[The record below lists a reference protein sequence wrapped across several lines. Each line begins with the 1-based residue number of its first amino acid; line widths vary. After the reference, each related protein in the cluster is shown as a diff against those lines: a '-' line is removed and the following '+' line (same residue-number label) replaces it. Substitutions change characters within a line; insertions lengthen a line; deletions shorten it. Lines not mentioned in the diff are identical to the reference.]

1 MPAHWSTRRFLSR
14 ALIRG
19 CAVSLALA
27 VPALTCSLAQA
38 AFPERP
44 IVLVVS
50 FQPATAAD
58 LLTRAIGQKM
68 SETLGQTVMVEN
80 RPGAGGFIGLSYAAK
95 ARPDGHTIYM
105 AAVSSAAIA
114 AFAYS
119 NPSVNLMRDFV
130 PVAGVAHMPHLVVVP
145 ASLPVQNVS
154 QLVGMFKAAPGQYN
168 FASQGV
174 GTLSH
179 LEAEMFKFAAGVDV
193 VHVPYKGSPQ
203 AMADVMAGT
212 ASMMF
217 DSLPAS
223 VALVKSGKLRVLA
236 VASGKRFSMLPNVP
250 TLAESGLK
258 GFEANNVFGVS
269 APKGTPP
276 AVVATLGKAIRAAV
290 EAPELQQRLQEQGI
304 ALKFTPAAEFGQVIE
319 QEFRLW
325 GQVVERARVR
335 LD

>member
-1 MPAHWSTRRFLSR
+1 MPAHWSTRRLFSR

-95 ARPDGHTIYM
+95 ARPDGYTVYM
-105 AAVSSAAIA
+105 AAVSSTAIA

-236 VASGKRFSMLPNVP
+236 VASGKRVGMLPNVP
-250 TLAESGLK
+250 TVDESGVK
-258 GFEANNVFGVS
+258 GFEANNLFGVT
-269 APKGTPP
+269 APKGTPA
-276 AVVATLGKAIRAAV
+276 AVISTLSKAIQTALNS
-290 EAPELQQRLQEQGI
+290 PELKQRMESQGVE
-304 ALKFTPAAEFGQVIE
+304 LKFTPADEFGNLIE
-319 QEFRLW
+319 QEFRTW
-325 GQVVERARVR
+325 GKAVEMAKVK